1 MFYDLTDYQV
11 RMTAY
16 SWFWLILLA
25 GSIYKMHL
33 VITLRT
39 QHMGM
44 MLYSVAILKGSGGL
58 SPGCVCLL
66 RLLVMDELKEI
77 KLDVED

>member
-1 MFYDLTDYQV
+1 MFYDQTDYQV
-11 RMTAY
+11 RVTAY

-25 GSIYKMHL
+25 CSVYKMHL
-33 VITLRT
+33 VITLCS

-58 SPGCVCLL
+58 SLPAVCLL
-66 RLLVMDELKEI
+66 LLLVMDELKEI
-77 KLDVED
+77 KLDIED